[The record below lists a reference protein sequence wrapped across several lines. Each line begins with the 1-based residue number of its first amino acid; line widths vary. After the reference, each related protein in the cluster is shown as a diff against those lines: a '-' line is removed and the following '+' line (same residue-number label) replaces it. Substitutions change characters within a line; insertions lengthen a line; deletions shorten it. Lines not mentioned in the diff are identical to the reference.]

1 MKSKLV
7 FFDID
12 GTLVSYAGKSHV
24 PEPTVEALKRLAQKG
39 HVPAVATGRNLALTR
54 KTASSL
60 GIDSLVC
67 CNGAQGIRKGESLY
81 EVFLSEDFTQNFRSE
96 FSSSSRKSYALD
108 AENVYTNMN
117 EDYLDAYLLEQAG
130 HSCKKNLIS
139 AERVHL
145 VCVFDSDSFPPQWRK
160 RRKSWNL
167 DIVEFPNSTEFRP
180 SGTSKWSGIVRLATA
195 VGFDVKD
202 IVTVGDG
209 LNDMDMIQNASLG
222 IAVGGAKPELKAV
235 ADFITQDID
244 EGGIFSAFCDLG
256 LI

>member
-12 GTLVSYAGKSHV
+12 GTLVSHVGKFHV
-24 PEPTVEALKRLAQKG
+24 PEPTLEALKRLAQKG

-81 EVFLSEDFTQNFRSE
+81 EAFLGEDFTRALRALAENPS
-96 FSSSSRKSYALD
+96 FSGKAYALD
-108 AENVYTNMN
+108 AENVYTDIN
-117 EDYLDAYLLEQAG
+117 EDFLDAFLLDQG
-130 HSCKKNLIS
+130 GPGRKKTF
-139 AERVHL
+139 AAVERVQL
-145 VCVFDSDSFPPQWRK
+145 ACVFAPIPPQWRK
-160 RRKSWNL
+160 SWDL
-167 DIVEFPNSTEFRP
+167 DIIEFPDSTEFRP
-180 SGTSKWSGIVRLATA
+180 SGASKWSGIVRFATES
-195 VGFDVKD
+195 GFDVED

-209 LNDMDMIQNASLG
+209 LNDVDMIQNASLG

-244 EGGIFSAFCDLG
+244 EGGILSAFCDLG